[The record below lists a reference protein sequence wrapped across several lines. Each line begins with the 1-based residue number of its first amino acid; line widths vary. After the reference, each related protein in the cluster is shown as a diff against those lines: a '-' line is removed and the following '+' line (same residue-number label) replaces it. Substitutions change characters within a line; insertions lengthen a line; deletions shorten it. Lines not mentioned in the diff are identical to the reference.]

1 MGKYRI
7 TIKKSAA
14 KELEDIPKK
23 DLRKIVKRIESLAE
37 NPPPRLLVEDKSGGG
52 SQKLSHKEQYRIRQG
67 DYRIVYSIEDK
78 DSLIDIVK
86 IGHRREI
93 YRL

>member
-1 MGKYRI
+1 MAKYRI

-14 KELEDIPKK
+14 KELEALPKK
-23 DLRKIVKRIESLAE
+23 DLRRIIKRIRALADE
-37 NPPPRLLVEDKSGGG
+37 PRPHG
-52 SQKLSHKEQYRIRQG
+52 SQKLSGKKQYRIRQG

-78 DSLIDIVK
+78 DSLVDIFK

-93 YRL
+93 YRP

>member
-1 MGKYRI
+1 MAKYRI

-14 KELEDIPKK
+14 KELEEIRKR
-23 DLRKIVKRIESLAE
+23 DLRKIVKRIQSLAE
-37 NPPPRLLVEDKSGGG
+37 NPRPHG
-52 SQKLSHKEQYRIRQG
+52 SQKLSRKEQYRIRQG
-67 DYRIVYSIEDK
+67 DYRIVYSIEDE

-93 YRL
+93 YRS

>member
-1 MGKYRI
+1 MAKYRI

-23 DLRKIVKRIESLAE
+23 DLRKIVKRIQSLAE
-37 NPPPRLLVEDKSGGG
+37 NPRPYG
-52 SQKLSHKEQYRIRQG
+52 SQKLSRKEQYRIRQG
-67 DYRIVYSIEDK
+67 DYRIVYSIEDR

-93 YRL
+93 YRS